1 MVKKMKIFKNRG
13 SIYIPKSNLKSDR
26 EQKFLFACLGVLL
39 VGALVVLIIF
49 GVRYNFSLKEF
60 FRPEDLQTASE
71 NGTPAG
77 ADLPDV
83 SGKTN
88 FVVLETDNDG
98 EYFHFALLVQFD
110 MDSDTFKAAALG
122 PDVRA
127 DNAALSDTFSRA
139 GTTGVLRA
147 IQSEFGL
154 SPDNYFTFTDKNFAS
169 MFDELGTGDYAFT
182 DSIRD
187 DLNGDDGFYVRV
199 SSGEQ
204 KVDGDLCLR
213 LIRYWCQ
220 IQSDYTACNNFLVSM
235 LTSLFNDELYTNRLE
250 VFSKVINMAGET
262 DMTVNDY
269 TQLEDVL
276 QVACSEFAGMNVYYP
291 EVQTENGTF
300 TDDGVQRLRS
310 TFAK

>member
-60 FRPEDLQTASE
+60 FRPDDLQVSAE
-71 NGTPAG
+71 GG
-77 ADLPDV
+77 AATVDLPDV

-88 FVVLETDNDG
+88 FVVLETDNDA

-122 PDVRA
+122 PSVHA
-127 DNAALSDTFSRA
+127 DNAALSDTYERA
-139 GTTGVLRA
+139 GVTGVLRA
-147 IQSEFGL
+147 IESEFDL
-154 SPDNYFTFTDKNFAS
+154 AVDQYFTFTDKTFAS
-169 MFDELGTGDYAFT
+169 MFDELGTGEYAFT

-187 DLNGDDGFYVRV
+187 DLDGDDGFHVRV
-199 SSGEQ
+199 SAGEQ
-204 KVDGDLCLR
+204 TVDGELCLR

-220 IQSDYTACNNFLVSM
+220 IKNDYTACNNFLVSM
-235 LTSLFNDELYTNRLE
+235 LTSLFTDELYTNRLNI
-250 VFSKVINMAGET
+250 FSSVINMAGET

-269 TQLEDVL
+269 TRLEDVL
-276 QVACSEFAGMNVYYP
+276 QVVCSEFAGMNVYYP
-291 EVQTENGTF
+291 EVETESGTF